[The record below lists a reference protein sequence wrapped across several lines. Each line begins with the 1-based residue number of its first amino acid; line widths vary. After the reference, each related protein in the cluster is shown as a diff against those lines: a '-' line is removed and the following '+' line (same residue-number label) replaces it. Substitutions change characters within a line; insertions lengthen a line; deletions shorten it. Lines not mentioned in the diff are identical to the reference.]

1 MFKIGNKNKQELMLY
16 NKILELSR
24 NKLLYTK
31 IGIKDTFQNRVHLIF
46 IHISFLF
53 IKIKQENM
61 NELYNEFYQKI
72 FDIIFN
78 KIEINM
84 REIGFGDTTVN
95 KNMKQLIKNFYN
107 ILLKC
112 ENYKNMDLK
121 KKYFFFNEYLII
133 ENDNKTYN
141 YQGLVNYFD
150 KYYMFCLDLSS
161 DNVLKGDLNFNYK

>member
-1 MFKIGNKNKQELMLY
+1 
-16 NKILELSR
+16 
-24 NKLLYTK
+24 
-31 IGIKDTFQNRVHLIF
+31 
-46 IHISFLF
+46 
-53 IKIKQENM
+53 M

-72 FDIIFN
+72 FDLIFN

-112 ENYKNMDLK
+112 ENYKKMDLK